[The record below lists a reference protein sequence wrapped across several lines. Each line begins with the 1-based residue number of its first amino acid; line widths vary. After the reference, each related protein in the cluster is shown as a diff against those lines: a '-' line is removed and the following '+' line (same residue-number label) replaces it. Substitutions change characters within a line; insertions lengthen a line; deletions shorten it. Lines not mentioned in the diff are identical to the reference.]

1 MRTSLCAPT
10 KVQTTLGNSMESHE
24 MPFLHP
30 TLEPIQ
36 VARNMVEALDSGLS
50 HYMVMPGFMKVLP
63 LLRGMP
69 YWFRRVVDEV
79 SVATVVSLGSICE
92 VRTDHLFAITSA
104 GWQDRSPGQ

>member
-79 SVATVVSLGSICE
+79 SVATVVS
-92 VRTDHLFAITSA
+92 
-104 GWQDRSPGQ
+104 